1 MHALP
6 WRPTQTDGL
15 GRGVGLA
22 LLAHAALLVA
32 LKFGLDWRTH
42 PQETAFEAEL
52 WATVPRA
59 AAPPLETPPPPEP
72 TPTPTPTPTPA
83 PPPAPDPQLIQAQR
97 EAEIR
102 LEKER
107 ERQARERAE
116 QARQDKLRQEREAKA
131 REERLQQEKARL
143 EKAKQ
148 DKARAEQAKADQ
160 ARDEKR
166 QQERAE
172 AQRERLRQEQ
182 LRRIQGLAGGTGG
195 PQATG
200 TAEVSAGPSASYAG
214 RVMARVRPNIRP
226 PKDFPRELVTDVLVR
241 CASDGTILS
250 ATIRR
255 SSGNAEWD
263 EWALRAV
270 LATATLPRDTNGT
283 APKELVIA
291 IRPND

>member
-6 WRPTQTDGL
+6 WRPSQTDGL

-22 LLAHAALLVA
+22 LLAHAMLLMA
-32 LKFGLDWRTH
+32 LKFGLDWRTQT
-42 PQETAFEAEL
+42 QEPAFEAEL

-59 AAPPLETPPPPEP
+59 AAPPLETPPPPDP
-72 TPTPTPTPTPA
+72 THTPA
-83 PPPAPDPQLIQAQR
+83 PTPPAPDEAALQAQR
-97 EAEIR
+97 EADIR

-116 QARQDKLRQEREAKA
+116 QTRLEKARREREAKA
-131 REERLQQEKARL
+131 REERLQAEKIKREKAQQ
-143 EKAKQ
+143 E
-148 DKARAEQAKADQ
+148 KARAEQEKIEQ
-160 ARDEKR
+160 ARDAKR
-166 QQERAE
+166 QQERAD
-172 AQRERLRQEQ
+172 AQREKLRQEQ
-182 LRRIQGLAGGTGG
+182 LRRIQGMAGGTGG

-200 TAEVSAGPSASYAG
+200 NAEVSAGPSASYAG

-283 APKELVIA
+283 VPKEMVIG
-291 IRPND
+291 IRPNE

>member
-6 WRPTQTDGL
+6 WRPSQTDGL

-22 LLAHAALLVA
+22 LLAHAMLLVA
-32 LKFGLDWRTH
+32 LKFGLDWRTQT
-42 PQETAFEAEL
+42 QEPAFEAEL

-59 AAPPLETPPPPEP
+59 AAPPLETPPPPDP
-72 TPTPTPTPTPA
+72 THTPA
-83 PPPAPDPQLIQAQR
+83 PTPPAPDEAALQAQR
-97 EAEIR
+97 EADIR
-102 LEKER
+102 LDKER

-116 QARQDKLRQEREAKA
+116 QTRLETARREREAKA
-131 REERLQQEKARL
+131 REERLQAEKIKREKAQQ
-143 EKAKQ
+143 E
-148 DKARAEQAKADQ
+148 KARAEQEKIEQ
-160 ARDEKR
+160 ARDAKR
-166 QQERAE
+166 QQERAD
-172 AQRERLRQEQ
+172 AQREKLRQEQ
-182 LRRIQGLAGGTGG
+182 LRRIQGMAGGTGG

-200 TAEVSAGPSASYAG
+200 NAEVSAGPSASYAG

-283 APKELVIA
+283 VPKEMVIG
-291 IRPND
+291 IRPNE

>member
-6 WRPTQTDGL
+6 WRPSQTDGL

-22 LLAHAALLVA
+22 LLAHAMLLVA
-32 LKFGLDWRTH
+32 LKFGLDWRTQT
-42 PQETAFEAEL
+42 QEPAFEAEL

-72 TPTPTPTPTPA
+72 TPAPT
-83 PPPAPDPQLIQAQR
+83 PPAPDEAALQAQR
-97 EAEIR
+97 DADIR

-116 QARQDKLRQEREAKA
+116 QARLEKARREREAKA
-131 REERLQQEKARL
+131 REERLQAEKTKREKAQQ
-143 EKAKQ
+143 E
-148 DKARAEQAKADQ
+148 KARAEQEKIEQ
-160 ARDEKR
+160 ALDAKR
-166 QQERAE
+166 QQERAD
-172 AQRERLRQEQ
+172 AQREKLRQEQ
-182 LRRIQGLAGGTGG
+182 LRRIQGMAGGTGG

-200 TAEVSAGPSASYAG
+200 NAEVSAGPSASYAG

-283 APKELVIA
+283 VPKEMVIG
-291 IRPND
+291 IRPNE

>member
-6 WRPTQTDGL
+6 WRPSNSDGL

-32 LKFGLDWRTH
+32 LKFGLDWRTQTEE
-42 PQETAFEAEL
+42 PAFEAEL

-59 AAPPLETPPPPEP
+59 AAPPLEVPPPPPPEP
-72 TPTPTPTPTPA
+72 TTSPA
-83 PPPAPDPQLIQAQR
+83 PPPPAPDPQVLQAQR

-116 QARQDKLRQEREAKA
+116 QLRQEKARKEREAKLK
-131 REERLQQEKARL
+131 EERLQAEKA
-143 EKAKQ
+143 EKAKREKAQ
-148 DKARAEQAKADQ
+148 QEKARAEQAKADK
-160 ARDEKR
+160 ARDAQR
-166 QQERAE
+166 QQQLAD
-172 AQRERLRQEQ
+172 AQRDKLRQEQ

-241 CASDGTILS
+241 AMPDGTIVS

-255 SSGNAEWD
+255 SSGNPEWD

-270 LATATLPRDTNGT
+270 LATASLPRDTNGT
-283 APKELVIA
+283 APKEIVIG

>member
-6 WRPTQTDGL
+6 WRPSQTDGL

-22 LLAHAALLVA
+22 LLAHAMLLVA
-32 LKFGLDWRTH
+32 LKFGLDWRTQT
-42 PQETAFEAEL
+42 QEPAFEAEL

-72 TPTPTPTPTPA
+72 TPTPAPT
-83 PPPAPDPQLIQAQR
+83 PPAPDEAALQAQR
-97 EAEIR
+97 DADIR

-116 QARQDKLRQEREAKA
+116 QARLEKARREREAKA
-131 REERLQQEKARL
+131 REERLQAEKTKREKAQQ
-143 EKAKQ
+143 E
-148 DKARAEQAKADQ
+148 KARAEQEKIEQ
-160 ARDEKR
+160 ARDAKR
-166 QQERAE
+166 QQERAD
-172 AQRERLRQEQ
+172 AQREKLRQEQ
-182 LRRIQGLAGGTGG
+182 LRRIQGMAGGTGG

-200 TAEVSAGPSASYAG
+200 NAEVNAGPSASYAG

-283 APKELVIA
+283 VPKEMVIG
-291 IRPND
+291 IRPNE

>member
-6 WRPTQTDGL
+6 WRPSQTDGL

-22 LLAHAALLVA
+22 LLAHAMLLVA
-32 LKFGLDWRTH
+32 LKFGLDWRTQT
-42 PQETAFEAEL
+42 QEPAFEAEL

-72 TPTPTPTPTPA
+72 TPAPT
-83 PPPAPDPQLIQAQR
+83 PPAPDEAALQAQR
-97 EAEIR
+97 EADIR

-116 QARQDKLRQEREAKA
+116 QARLEKARREREAKA
-131 REERLQQEKARL
+131 REERLQAEKVKREKAQQ
-143 EKAKQ
+143 E
-148 DKARAEQAKADQ
+148 KARAEQEKIEQ
-160 ARDEKR
+160 ARDAKR
-166 QQERAE
+166 QQERAD
-172 AQRERLRQEQ
+172 AQREKLRQEQ
-182 LRRIQGLAGGTGG
+182 LRRIQGMAGGTGG

-200 TAEVSAGPSASYAG
+200 NAEVSAGPSASYAG

-283 APKELVIA
+283 VPKEMVIG
-291 IRPND
+291 IRPNE

>member
-6 WRPTQTDGL
+6 WRPSQTDGL

-22 LLAHAALLVA
+22 LLAHAMLLVA
-32 LKFGLDWRTH
+32 LKFGLDWRTQT
-42 PQETAFEAEL
+42 QEPAFEAEL

-59 AAPPLETPPPPEP
+59 AAPPLETLPPPEA
-72 TPTPTPTPTPA
+72 TPTPA
-83 PPPAPDPQLIQAQR
+83 PTQPAPDEAALQAQR
-97 EAEIR
+97 EADIR

-107 ERQARERAE
+107 ERAE
-116 QARQDKLRQEREAKA
+116 LARQEKARREREAKA
-131 REERLQQEKARL
+131 REERLQAEKIKREKAQQ
-143 EKAKQ
+143 E
-148 DKARAEQAKADQ
+148 KARAEQEKIEQ
-160 ARDEKR
+160 ARDAKR
-166 QQERAE
+166 QQERAD
-172 AQRERLRQEQ
+172 AQREKLRQEQ
-182 LRRIQGLAGGTGG
+182 LRRIQGMAGGTGG

-200 TAEVSAGPSASYAG
+200 NAEVNAGPSASYAG

-283 APKELVIA
+283 VPKEMVIG
-291 IRPND
+291 IRPNE